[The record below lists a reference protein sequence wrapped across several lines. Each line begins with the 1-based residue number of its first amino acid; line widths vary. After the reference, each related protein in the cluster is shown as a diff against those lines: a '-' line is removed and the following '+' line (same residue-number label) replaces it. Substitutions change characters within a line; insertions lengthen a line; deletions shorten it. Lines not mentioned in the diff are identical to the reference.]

1 MIEDETSLLRAGL
14 RELKL
19 QATSGIV
26 PKLLD
31 YGLFLLEENTRTNLT
46 GARSLASFIT
56 NHVLDSLAPLS
67 LLDLQDPVID
77 LGSGGGLPGI
87 PAAIAYPGHHF
98 VLIEPRA
105 KRVRFLKMAI
115 ERLELYNVVAVKAS
129 ARGPGAAHFR
139 AVSGTVLIRALA
151 PPTLALELGL
161 ELLRPGGTLL
171 LYEGRSSHPTNAQKK
186 TAARLGAGEIM
197 VKRVRVP
204 GLMAARHAWIIKRA
218 KSSLR

>member
-1 MIEDETSLLRAGL
+1 MIEDESSLLQAGL

-26 PKLLD
+26 SKLLD
-31 YGLFLLEENTRTNLT
+31 YGKFLLEENSRTNLT

-56 NHVLDSLAPLS
+56 NQVLDSLAPLP

-105 KRVRFLKMAI
+105 KRVGFLKMAI
-115 ERLELYNVVAVKAS
+115 DRLELYNVLAVKS
-129 ARGPGAAHFR
+129 SGRGPGAATFR
-139 AVSGTVLIRALA
+139 AASGTVLIRALA
-151 PPTLALELGL
+151 PPALALELGL

-171 LYEGRSSHPTNAQKK
+171 LYEGRSSHPTSAQKK
-186 TAARLGAGEIM
+186 AAARLGAAEIM